1 MKAPILH
8 VESPAGRKHL
18 RIGDTERHRTVAEI
32 LRRHGLPLNTRCGQ
46 RGTCNGCVIELLDGE
61 LMHVPTNQIVASNG
75 TAKLLRG
82 CEHRPCGSAARIRLT
97 ARGLLAYQPQV
108 LTDFNVNVPRAH
120 DPLIQRLAVTPAQM
134 QNLAEVL
141 QTDRPVRLAEGLVAP
156 PCEATI
162 TVEHRGDHWRVTAVE
177 AQPPVTP
184 LLGAAID
191 IGTTTVAVLLVDL
204 ADGKVLSRA
213 ACFNQQ
219 MHLGD
224 DVVTRITLCASDPAN
239 VAHLQ
244 EAVAQRTVGPL
255 LTEALRRA
263 GAAAESLACLSVVG
277 NTTMLH
283 LLAGVDPT
291 PMGVA
296 PFTAPFLEHR
306 ALDAG
311 QILPDIA
318 APRAPLH
325 LLPSAAAYIGADL
338 TAGILAS
345 GLAYDDGPSLL
356 VDVGT
361 NGEIIL
367 KHEGRL
373 YGCATAAGPAFEGAG
388 LACGIRA
395 GDGAISH
402 LRFTADPFAVEF
414 ELIGEERHVRPA
426 GLCGSAYVDF
436 LSLARRSGVLG
447 ATGRFNRSVG
457 QAAARIMPAG
467 NDLAFRIADAP
478 GGRGIVI
485 TQHDVAALL
494 QAKAAI
500 AAGIVTLLQRCGVGP
515 AEIRTLY
522 LAGGFGTHLSPEH
535 AIGCGLLPGFRLEQI
550 RPVGNSAL
558 AGAYAAMLDATLLE
572 EISRISRQIEVVE
585 LNLDPRFEENFIEQL
600 ALP

>member
-1 MKAPILH
+1 MKAVTLH
-8 VESPAGRKHL
+8 VESPSGNKEL
-18 RIGDTERHRTVAEI
+18 RIGAAEQKRTVAEI

-46 RGTCNGCVIELLDGE
+46 RGTCDGCVMELLDGE
-61 LMHVPTNQIVASNG
+61 LTHVLTSRSVQANG
-75 TAKLLRG
+75 TVKLLRA
-82 CEHRPCGSAARIRLT
+82 CEHRPAKSPARIRVA
-97 ARGLLAYQPQV
+97 ARALLAYQPQV

-120 DPLIQRLAVTPAQM
+120 DPLVQRLTLTSAQI

-141 QTDRPVRLAEGLVAP
+141 QTRLAVRFAPGLDASP
-156 PCEATI
+156 SDATV
-162 TVEHRGDHWRVTAVE
+162 TVEHRGDHWRVTAIGS
-177 AQPPVTP
+177 QPPAMP

-204 ADGKVLSRA
+204 ADGKVLARSA
-213 ACFNQQ
+213 SFNQQ

-224 DVVTRITLCASDPAN
+224 DVVTRITLCSGDPA
-239 VAHLQ
+239 H
-244 EAVAQRTVGPL
+244 VAQLQDAVTSKTIAPL
-255 LTEALRRA
+255 LTNALGRA
-263 GAAAESLACLSVVG
+263 GAAPEALACLSVVG

-283 LLAGVDPT
+283 LAAGVDPS

-306 ALDAG
+306 AIDAG
-311 QILPDIA
+311 QILPDL
-318 APRAPLH
+318 PTPHAPLH

-338 TAGILAS
+338 TAGIIAS

-367 KHEGRL
+367 KHDGKL

-402 LRFTADPFAVEF
+402 LRFTTDPFAVEF

-436 LSLARRSGVLG
+436 LSLARRCGILKP
-447 ATGRFNRSVG
+447 TGRFDRAIG
-457 QAAARIMPAG
+457 QAAAHITAAG
-467 NDLAFRIADAP
+467 NDLAFRITDAP
-478 GGRGIVI
+478 GGHPIVI

-500 AAGIVTLLQRCGVGP
+500 AAGIATLLQRRGLGP
-515 AEIRTLY
+515 PDIRTLY
-522 LAGGFGTHLSPEH
+522 LAGGFGTHMSSEH
-535 AIGCGLLPGFRLEQI
+535 AIGCGLLPGFGLEQI

-558 AGAYAAMLDATLLE
+558 AGAYVAMLDATILD
-572 EISRISRQIEVVE
+572 EISRLSRQIEVVE
-585 LNLDPRFEENFIEQL
+585 LNVDPRFEENFIDHL